1 MSHNYIPIDIYN
13 ASFIIAQAIFRVVD
27 FFHTPRYQ
35 KPPGEATET
44 QAAEVIVGS
53 STLRRSK
60 FTPHNLVGRQRLFFF
75 AVASRKTYLRWYNS
89 LI

>member
-75 AVASRKTYLRWYNS
+75 CSCISEDLSKMV
-89 LI
+89 